1 MPYKRKSAELQTFA
15 LVGYI
20 ICTFDTIHYSWVSG
34 KILGIFLLTR

>member
-20 ICTFDTIHYSWVSG
+20 ICTFDTIHYSFS
-34 KILGIFLLTR
+34 ILMLFLAEYT